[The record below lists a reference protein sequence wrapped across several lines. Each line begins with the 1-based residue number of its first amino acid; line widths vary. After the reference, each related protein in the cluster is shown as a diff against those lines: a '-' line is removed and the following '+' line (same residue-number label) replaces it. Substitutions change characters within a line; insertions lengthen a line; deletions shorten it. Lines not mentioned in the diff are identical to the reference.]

1 MNTWSHWWL
10 KYTWT
15 LIATLSSDVEDDAEL
30 TTCISSA
37 ERWNK
42 TNSLEKEDN
51 ELFWN
56 TL

>member
-1 MNTWSHWWL
+1 MTWLYLNSDHV
-10 KYTWT
+10 T
-15 LIATLSSDVEDDAEL
+15 LNSDVEDDAEL
-30 TTCISSA
+30 TTRISSA

-42 TNSLEKEDN
+42 ANSLEKEDN

>member
-10 KYTWT
+10 EYTWT